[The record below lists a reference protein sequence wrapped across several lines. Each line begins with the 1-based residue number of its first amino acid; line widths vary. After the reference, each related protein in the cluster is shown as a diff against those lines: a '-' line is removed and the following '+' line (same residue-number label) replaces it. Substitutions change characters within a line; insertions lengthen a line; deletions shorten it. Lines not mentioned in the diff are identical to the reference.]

1 MKTRHQFLPVVL
13 AILLFTGCSPYRYY
27 AVQSD
32 RITLSN
38 YRTFAWLPPTDTSK
52 KLKISD
58 IADERIR
65 ENVTATLEAK
75 GLVLRAQR
83 PDLLIR
89 YEVELKDRVK
99 ALYEPVYIYS
109 YHNHYPVIIRYH
121 NRRNL
126 YYTYNEPF
134 PVYVGSDVVTVP
146 YKEGTLIIDLIDR
159 RAQKVIW
166 RGYALGEV
174 DNPQKA
180 IGDIPEVVAGILNK
194 LQLQASTNQAKKP

>member
-1 MKTRHQFLPVVL
+1 MKTNLYILSAVL
-13 AILLFTGCSPYRYY
+13 IMLFSGCSPYRYY
-27 AVQSD
+27 AVQND
-32 RITLSN
+32 HITLSN
-38 YRTFAWLPPTDTSK
+38 YHTFAWLPPADTSGK
-52 KLKISD
+52 MKISD

-65 ENVTATLEAK
+65 ENITSTLETK

-89 YEVELKDRVK
+89 YEVELKDRIK

-109 YHNHYPVIIRYH
+109 YHNHYPLIIRYH

-126 YYTYNEPF
+126 YYAYNEPF
-134 PVYVGSDVVTVP
+134 PVYVGADIVSVP

-166 RGYALGEV
+166 RGYAVGEV

-180 IGDIPEVVAGILNK
+180 IGDIPEVVVGILNK
-194 LQLQASTNQAKKP
+194 LQLQPLKTPAKKL